1 MSGTEIIVQRM
12 MDHDMSGVAVSS
24 AVGPIVLAELDVSQ
38 WREGTLEVLV
48 RNATVPTGAAI
59 TVDVYAMARTDD
71 DPAKMYTK
79 SQSIATVTINAT
91 STNATYVLTP
101 FSANFGGM
109 VAVAYTATRATTAGT
124 FSSTFETRIS
134 LKD

>member
-1 MSGTEIIVQRM
+1 
-12 MDHDMSGVAVSS
+12 MSGVAVSS
-24 AVGPIVLAELDVSQ
+24 AIGPIVLAELDVSQ

-91 STNATYVLTP
+91 STSAAYVLAP